1 MFISF
6 TDKDKLLRCF
16 FVISG
21 LISGGGN
28 FFKVGGAVVD
38 VKNLWKIFFIKQ
50 FTLTMDPIL
59 IVLLKHI

>member
-28 FFKVGGAVVD
+28 FFKVGGGSSGRQKPVED
-38 VKNLWKIFFIKQ
+38 FF
-50 FTLTMDPIL
+50 
-59 IVLLKHI
+59 H